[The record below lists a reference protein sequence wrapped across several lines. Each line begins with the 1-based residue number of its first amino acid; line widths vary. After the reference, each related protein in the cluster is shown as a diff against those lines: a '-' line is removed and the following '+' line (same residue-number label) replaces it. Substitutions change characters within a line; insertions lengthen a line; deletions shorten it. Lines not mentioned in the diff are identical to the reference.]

1 MPLDPTT
8 NGHVAWAC
16 RPRRSIA
23 SAIALACCLMVSAGL
38 ESGCIATPRQPAS
51 TPPPPQLPEGA
62 VGPEVGAQN
71 ESAASSANFK
81 AKPTERQA
89 FQVHLD
95 FGRVFESHGDFDA
108 AVMEY
113 QNALSVV
120 ETKKRGLFRPADVA
134 LAHRR
139 IGGALDRL
147 GRFAAAEVH
156 YQQALRAAPKDP
168 KVWNDAG
175 YSYYLQGRWADSE
188 KALRT
193 AAKLAPGDERVRIN
207 LGLAL
212 AAAGNTDAAFPL
224 LSQSSSDATGH
235 ANLGYLLAATGQ
247 YDLARREYQTA
258 VALRPDMELAQRALA
273 RLDRQERNRELS
285 VEDSR
290 LIAGR
295 ERSNDQTL
303 DPLVQPAAATSR
315 TIPQPRNW
323 SFPAGARAPVALVK
337 PGLSPKQPADIVDLS
352 MMPPPSL
359 DSPPSAQD

>member
-1 MPLDPTT
+1 
-8 NGHVAWAC
+8 
-16 RPRRSIA
+16 
-23 SAIALACCLMVSAGL
+23 
-38 ESGCIATPRQPAS
+38 
-51 TPPPPQLPEGA
+51 LPEGT
-62 VGPEVGAQN
+62 VGPEVGAQIQ
-71 ESAASSANFK
+71 SAASSTNFK

-95 FGRVFESHGDFDA
+95 FGRVFESQGDFDA

-120 ETKKRGLFRPADVA
+120 ETKKRGPFRPADLA

-147 GRFAAAEVH
+147 GRFSAAEVH
-156 YQQALRAAPKDP
+156 YQQALKAAPKDP

-193 AAKLAPGDERVRIN
+193 AAKLAPDDERVRIN

-212 AAAGNTDAAFPL
+212 AAAGKTNEAFPL

-258 VALRPDMELAQRALA
+258 LAMRPDMELAQRALV
-273 RLDRQERNRELS
+273 RLDRQQQHRPDLPEAANSMVALRNRS
-285 VEDSR
+285 TSGPVDKM
-290 LIAGR
+290 
-295 ERSNDQTL
+295 
-303 DPLVQPAAATSR
+303 VQPAAATS
-315 TIPQPRNW
+315 TSIPRPRHW
-323 SFPAGARAPVALVK
+323 SFPAGTRAPTALVH
-337 PGLSPKQPADIVDLS
+337 PGGPQTDLPDIVDLS
-352 MMPPPSL
+352 KMPPPPLSRM
-359 DSPPSAQD
+359 PSAEN